1 MSFVDEF
8 ATYLRYVRRL
18 DFFEAP
24 DYQYLQKLFLDLMDR
39 NNWTPD
45 YDFDWTGRHLVGF
58 IINSIDFWNQVST
71 KSLLKKIF

>member
-45 YDFDWTGRHLVGF
+45 YDFDSPLASNTTA
-58 IINSIDFWNQVST
+58 INSGR
-71 KSLLKKIF
+71 